1 MGLWAVDERRYAGT
15 LVNLRTVKGED
26 ADQEATGAG
35 GEVGTCHRFFGN
47 DRAER
52 RAKRRG
58 TSRMLSRA
66 SGESVG
72 KALPTAVT

>member
-1 MGLWAVDERRYAGT
+1 MLIRKQRAQVARWR
-15 LVNLRTVKGED
+15 
-26 ADQEATGAG
+26 
-35 GEVGTCHRFFGN
+35 TCHRFFGN

-52 RAKRRG
+52 RAERRG